1 LHCNSTGVNSKL
13 YFHTITETNIL
24 KNLKNLKGLMA
35 TGADGIPAKMLK
47 LSCDIIAPS
56 LTYIFNLSISSG
68 IYVDDWKRARVI
80 PVYKTEDRTKCE
92 NYRPISTLPII
103 SKLFEKEVFGQLY
116 QYLIDNS
123 LLSRFQSDFRPKHST
138 LSLLIEMCDNW
149 FENMDNG
156 EITGLI
162 SVDIR
167 KAFDFIDHKILL
179 RKMQDQFGVQNSELK
194 WFQSYLTK
202 RSQVCVFDGYTSL
215 TKEIV
220 CGVPQG
226 SILGP
231 LMFLLYINNL
241 PECLK
246 NTTPGM
252 YADDTQIYASSAS
265 FSELVTKLNQDLE
278 NIVKWLSRNKLQ
290 LHTKKTKAMFIGS
303 PYNLKNKVG
312 NEQVMINDKPVT
324 RYSSFP

>member
-1 LHCNSTGVNSKL
+1 MS
-13 YFHTITETNIL
+13 
-24 KNLKNLKGLMA
+24 
-35 TGADGIPAKMLK
+35 
-47 LSCDIIAPS
+47 
-56 LTYIFNLSISSG
+56 
-68 IYVDDWKRARVI
+68 
-80 PVYKTEDRTKCE
+80 
-92 NYRPISTLPII
+92 
-103 SKLFEKEVFGQLY
+103 
-116 QYLIDNS
+116 
-123 LLSRFQSDFRPKHST
+123 
-138 LSLLIEMCDNW
+138 DNW
-149 FENMDNG
+149 IENMDNG

-167 KAFDFIDHKILL
+167 KAFDSIDHKIQL
-179 RKMQDQFGVQNSELK
+179 RKMQDQFGVQDFELK

-202 RSQVCVFDGYTSL
+202 QSQVCVVEGHTSL
-215 TKEIV
+215 AKDIV

-231 LMFLLYINNL
+231 LMFLLYINDL

-265 FSELVTKLNQDLE
+265 FSKLVTKLNQDLE
-278 NIVKWLSRNKLQ
+278 IIVKWLSQNKLQ

-324 RYSSFP
+324 RYSCFPCLGPYRCNM